1 MLAFDHIIGH
11 ERIKEHLQ
19 EAIRQDTLSHAYIFS
34 GESGSGK
41 KLLASTLA
49 AALLCEGQG
58 DSVKPCGRCK
68 SCIQASSGN
77 HPDIRM
83 VTHEKSTL
91 GVDDIRSQVS
101 ADMAIKPYSSP
112 YKVYII
118 PDCDR
123 MTEQAGNALLK
134 TIEEPPAYA
143 RIFLLTNNAASML
156 PTILSRCVTLDM
168 KPVST
173 EKIYHFLID
182 KHHTPEQE
190 AASLAAFCQGNV
202 GKAVRYAA
210 SEDFHEINGTILHL
224 LKSVDKLTLSDIM
237 ASIKELAAHKTDI
250 GDYIDLMILWYR
262 DLLLYKST
270 GNASLL
276 LYKRELASIQ
286 SQAAAKSYASMDAAI
301 RAMEQAKTRL
311 KANVGF
317 EATLELMILAMKQQN
332 ER

>member
-1 MLAFDHIIGH
+1 MLDFNQIIGH

-19 EAIRQDTLSHAYIFS
+19 EAIRQDTLSHAYIFN

-41 KLLASTLA
+41 KLLANTLA
-49 AALLCEGQG
+49 AALLCEGPA
-58 DSVKPCGRCK
+58 DSVKPCGKCK

-77 HPDIRM
+77 HPDIHT
-83 VTHEKSTL
+83 VTHEKSSL
-91 GVDDIRSQVS
+91 GVDDIRNQVS

-118 PDCDR
+118 PDCDK

-143 RIFLLTNNAASML
+143 RIFLLSGNASSML

-168 KPVST
+168 KPVPT
-173 EKIYHFLID
+173 EKIYHFLIEE
-182 KHHTPEQE
+182 HHVPEQE

-202 GKAVRYAA
+202 GKAVRYSA
-210 SEDFHEINGTILHL
+210 SEDFHEMHQTILHL

-237 ASIKELAAHKTDI
+237 ASIKEFAEHKTDI
-250 GDYIDLMILWYR
+250 NDYIDLMILWYR

-286 SQAAAKSYASMDAAI
+286 SQAAAKSYASIDAAI
-301 RAMEQAKTRL
+301 RAMEQAKIRL

-317 EATLELMILAMKQQN
+317 DATLELMILAMKQQN